1 MDKTIISKMLGID
14 LQIIHVA
21 DDLVEIQLVDKNIN
35 KVIESMTISEDW
47 LGHLHSLIDVYFM
60 NKHKENK

>member
-1 MDKTIISKMLGID
+1 MDKTIISKMRGID

-35 KVIESMTISEDW
+35 KVITINTP
-47 LGHLHSLIDVYFM
+47 III
-60 NKHKENK
+60 